1 MSIAKINRSMQTA
14 ADKMRIVDKILTAGK
29 IEESLM
35 FMVILLLYIHK
46 YSKTRKIRFWGLGQK
61 DKAK

>member
-1 MSIAKINRSMQTA
+1 MQTA